1 MQCCPETYLTGIVWV
16 RLEDRWRLQP
26 RRLTHLRGCLVWEPV
41 HLSFILCFQT
51 LSSLCL
57 ENWHMS
63 DLIDTV
69 TLHFCWV
76 QYSAALFSCWGAA
89 LYCATYSLSHGRCLH
104 WCAEYPLKDW
114 RWVLKV
120 LTSGLWFVVFCP
132 WASLSNFPQINTIAV
147 HFVSKWAHSTQVMLM
162 QNLLPAP
169 VVWAKFQALSLSL
182 KGTLTSSFIP
192 NIFRIG

>member
-1 MQCCPETYLTGIVWV
+1 MREFPFSSAWILKNQFFLCAVLSWDFPHRNSLSALRRQVKTSARASDPPERLFGV
-16 RLEDRWRLQP
+16 RTCTSLFHSLFAD
-26 RRLTHLRGCLVWEPV
+26 
-41 HLSFILCFQT
+41 
-51 LSSLCL
+51 SSLCL

-63 DLIDTV
+63 DLIDTI

-89 LYCATYSLSHGRCLH
+89 LYCATYSLSHGRRLH

-114 RWVLKV
+114 QWFLKV

-147 HFVSKWAHSTQVMLM
+147 HFFSKWAHSTQVMLT

-169 VVWAKFQALSLSL
+169 VV
-182 KGTLTSSFIP
+182 
-192 NIFRIG
+192 